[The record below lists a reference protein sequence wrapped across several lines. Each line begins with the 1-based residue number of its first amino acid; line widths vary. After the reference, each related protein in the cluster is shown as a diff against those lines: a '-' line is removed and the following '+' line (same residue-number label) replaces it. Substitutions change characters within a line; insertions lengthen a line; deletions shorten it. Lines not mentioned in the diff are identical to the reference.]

1 MARFGFKDMKEK
13 YQKLYDYYKTAT
25 ELAKPFWFDKMPA
38 VLVDEYDDISGIE
51 MCYLLEFF
59 SKGVRLVSEDEYLDS
74 ADYIYER
81 VVHEAYDTTF
91 GGYYEKLTGEGK
103 LVSDKKL
110 LETQLMAMVAL
121 GEYAC
126 AKKIT
131 KDEEYHYTA
140 VLNRA
145 LAIYTMLEHYS
156 LSKNDNSYLTEMN
169 ADWSPAS
176 DVKTLDTKIIADS
189 YHLLYA
195 NIAFIDSKATGTL
208 NLISDTISRLKES
221 V

>member
-1 MARFGFKDMKEK
+1 MARFGYSDMKEK
-13 YQKLYDYYKTAT
+13 YQKLYDYYKTAA

-38 VLVDEYDDISGIE
+38 ELGDEYDDISGIE

-59 SKGVRLVSEDEYLDS
+59 SKGVRLVSEDEYLDA

-110 LETQLMAMVAL
+110 LDTELMAMISL

-156 LSKNDNSYLTEMN
+156 LDKNDNKYFSEMN
-169 ADWSPAS
+169 KDWSPVDS
-176 DVKTLDTKIIADS
+176 SKTSETEKIAEA

-208 NLISDTISRLKES
+208 NLISDTISRINGS